1 MEYSSNLMVAV
12 LRKEYPE
19 IADVITEKIK
29 ETLPDERLT
38 DLSIIEKIISTFKR
52 IKNITVE
59 NWTNRKGKTNIT
71 YERELLI
78 AVLLLFYDPEKIMQL
93 VRRNTV
99 PGVLKQASG
108 LIGTS
113 QEVLS
118 MSTPG
123 VIVAFK
129 AYEDFR
135 EEVYRIYDLIRIENN
150 FFE

>member
-19 IADVITEKIK
+19 IADIITEKIK
-29 ETLPDERLT
+29 EALPDERLT
-38 DLSIIEKIISTFKR
+38 DLSNVEKIVSAFKK
-52 IKNITVE
+52 IKGIQVD
-59 NWTNRKGKTNIT
+59 NWTNGKGKTNIT

-99 PGVLKQASG
+99 PGVLKQASA

-129 AYEDFR
+129 AYEGFR
-135 EEVYRIYDLIRIENN
+135 EEVYRMYDLIRIENH

>member
-19 IADVITEKIK
+19 IADIITEKIK

-38 DLSIIEKIISTFKR
+38 DLSNIEKIVSTFKK
-52 IKNITVE
+52 IKGIQLE
-59 NWTNRKGKTNIT
+59 SWTNGKGRTNIT

-99 PGVLKQASG
+99 PGVLKQASC

-129 AYEDFR
+129 AYEGFR

>member
-1 MEYSSNLMVAV
+1 MVAV

-19 IADVITEKIK
+19 IAQVITEKIK
-29 ETLPDERLT
+29 DTLPEERLT
-38 DLSIIEKIISTFKR
+38 DLSNIERIVATFKK
-52 IKNITVE
+52 IKGIKVDS
-59 NWTNRKGKTNIT
+59 WTNGKGRVNIT
-71 YERELLI
+71 YERELLL

-93 VRRNTV
+93 VRRNTL
-99 PGVLKQASG
+99 PGILKQASA

-118 MSTPG
+118 MSIPG

-135 EEVYRIYDLIRIENN
+135 EEVYRIYDLIRIENE
-150 FFE
+150 FFD